1 MIKVYGSVYSRA
13 CMVMCVLE
21 TLGLEYEIIPHL
33 PKGTEIKEDA
43 YLAMNPAGKVPTL
56 VDGDLVLWET
66 QAILFYLAEKYGQG
80 ELWGSTP
87 EEVADIYRW
96 SLFVSNQLELFSLDL
111 FLQHK
116 FVAEENR
123 DAAIIARAN
132 NELDR
137 FMPIL
142 ESHLDGKEFVSGGKR
157 TVADIHGATILSWA
171 KLVGYNYKR
180 FPNVDA
186 WIKRQIKSEAQQ
198 KVNAKA

>member
-1 MIKVYGSVYSRA
+1 
-13 CMVMCVLE
+13 
-21 TLGLEYEIIPHL
+21 
-33 PKGTEIKEDA
+33 
-43 YLAMNPAGKVPTL
+43 MNPAGKVPTL

-142 ESHLDGKEFVSGGKR
+142 ESHLDGKEFVAGGKR

>member
-13 CMVMCVLE
+13 SMVMCVLE
-21 TLGLEYEIIPHL
+21 TLNLEYEYIDHL
-33 PKGTEIKEDA
+33 PKGKEIKQDA
-43 YLAMNPAGKVPTL
+43 YLALNPNGKVPTL

-66 QAILFYLAEKYGQG
+66 QAILFYLVEKYGKG
-80 ELWGSTP
+80 ELWGNSP

-96 SLFVSNQLELFSLDL
+96 SLFISNQLEGFALDL
-111 FLQHK
+111 FSQYK
-116 FVAEENR
+116 FVKEDNR

-132 NELDR
+132 SEMDR

-142 ESHLDGKEFVSGGKR
+142 ENHLEGKEYVSANKR

-171 KLVGYNYKR
+171 KLVGYDFKR

>member
-13 CMVMCVLE
+13 SMVMCVLE
-21 TLGLEYEIIPHL
+21 TLNLEYEYIDHL
-33 PKGTEIKEDA
+33 PKGKEIKQDA
-43 YLAMNPAGKVPTL
+43 YLALNPNGKVPTI

-66 QAILFYLAEKYGQG
+66 QAILFYLVEKYGKG
-80 ELWGSTP
+80 ELWGNSP
-87 EEVADIYRW
+87 EEIADIYRW
-96 SLFVSNQLELFSLDL
+96 SLFISNQLEGFALDL
-111 FLQHK
+111 FSQYK
-116 FVAEENR
+116 FVKEENR

-132 NELDR
+132 SEMDR

-142 ESHLDGKEFVSGGKR
+142 ENHLEGKEYVSGNKR

-171 KLVGYNYKR
+171 KLVGYDFKR

>member
-13 CMVMCVLE
+13 SMVMCVLE
-21 TLGLEYEIIPHL
+21 TLGVEYEIIPHL

-56 VDGDLVLWET
+56 VDGELVLWET

-87 EEVADIYRW
+87 EEIADIYRW
-96 SLFVSNQLELFSLDL
+96 SLFVSNQLELFALDL

-116 FVAEENR
+116 FVKEEDR
-123 DAAIIARAN
+123 DPAIIARAN
-132 NELDR
+132 TELDR

-142 ESHLDGKEFVSGGKR
+142 ETHLDGKEFVSGGKR

-171 KLVGYNYKR
+171 KLIGYNYKR

>member
-13 CMVMCVLE
+13 SMVMCVLE
-21 TLGLEYEIIPHL
+21 TLNLEYEYIDHL
-33 PKGTEIKEDA
+33 PKGKEIKQDA
-43 YLAMNPAGKVPTL
+43 YLALNPNGKVPTL

-66 QAILFYLAEKYGQG
+66 QAILFYLVEKYGKG
-80 ELWGSTP
+80 ELWGNSP

-96 SLFVSNQLELFSLDL
+96 SLFISNQLEGFALDL
-111 FLQHK
+111 FSQYK
-116 FVAEENR
+116 FVKEENR

-132 NELDR
+132 SEMDR

-142 ESHLDGKEFVSGGKR
+142 ENHLEGKEYVSANKR

-171 KLVGYNYKR
+171 KLVGYDFKR

>member
-13 CMVMCVLE
+13 SMVMCVLE
-21 TLGLEYEIIPHL
+21 TLNLEYEYIDHL
-33 PKGTEIKEDA
+33 PKGKEIKQDA
-43 YLAMNPAGKVPTL
+43 YLALNPNGKVPTI

-66 QAILFYLAEKYGQG
+66 QAILFYLVEKYGKG
-80 ELWGSTP
+80 ELWGNSP

-96 SLFVSNQLELFSLDL
+96 SLFISNQLEGFALDL
-111 FLQHK
+111 FSQYK
-116 FVAEENR
+116 FVKEENR

-132 NELDR
+132 SEMDR

-142 ESHLDGKEFVSGGKR
+142 ENHLEGKEYVSGNKR

-171 KLVGYNYKR
+171 KLVGYDFKR

>member
-13 CMVMCVLE
+13 SMVMCVLE
-21 TLGLEYEIIPHL
+21 TLNLEYEYIDHL
-33 PKGTEIKEDA
+33 PKGKEIKQDA
-43 YLAMNPAGKVPTL
+43 YLALNPNGKVPTI

-66 QAILFYLAEKYGQG
+66 QAILFYLVEKYGKG
-80 ELWGSTP
+80 ELWGNSP

-96 SLFVSNQLELFSLDL
+96 SLFISNQLEGFALDL
-111 FLQHK
+111 FSQYK
-116 FVAEENR
+116 FVKEENR

-132 NELDR
+132 SEMDR

-142 ESHLDGKEFVSGGKR
+142 ENQLEGKEYVSGNKR

-171 KLVGYNYKR
+171 KLVGYDFKR

>member
-142 ESHLDGKEFVSGGKR
+142 ESHLDGKEFVAGGKR

>member
-13 CMVMCVLE
+13 SMVMCVLE
-21 TLGLEYEIIPHL
+21 TLNLEYEYIDHL
-33 PKGTEIKEDA
+33 PKGKEIKQDA
-43 YLAMNPAGKVPTL
+43 YLALNPNGKVPTL

-66 QAILFYLAEKYGQG
+66 QAILFYLVDKYGKG
-80 ELWGSTP
+80 ELWGNSP

-96 SLFVSNQLELFSLDL
+96 SLFISNQLEGFALDL
-111 FLQHK
+111 FSQYK
-116 FVAEENR
+116 FVKEENR

-132 NELDR
+132 SEMDR

-142 ESHLDGKEFVSGGKR
+142 ENHLEGKEYVSGNKR

-171 KLVGYNYKR
+171 KLVGYDFKR